1 MHHIPRAAP
10 GEHAQL
16 HTWASQKI
24 ALLTWELMTRG
35 GDHLEGQ
42 IAWYRELEEWELK
55 RTEAS
60 PRRLRTRSAAAASA
74 SGASQ
79 GAQAGP

>member
-42 IAWYRELEEWELK
+42 LAWLRELEEWEIK
-55 RTEAS
+55 RAHLTTFAG
-60 PRRLRTRSAAAASA
+60 RAGLRNRSGGVSK
-74 SGASQ
+74 
-79 GAQAGP
+79 